1 MMPTHDFKDIGD
13 VLDFELLKG
22 TIATLDTDEDTC
34 TVLVGGQT
42 VAAVLFY
49 H

>member
-1 MMPTHDFKDIGD
+1 MPTHNFNTIGD

-22 TIATLDTDEDTC
+22 TIVSLDAATDTC
-34 TVLVGGQT
+34 TVTVGGST
-42 VAAVLFY
+42 LTALIFY